1 MKKITNLFMIA
12 AMALGIAACTGHDE
26 GITPHDVTD
35 AGCVQISAT
44 IPGDIWA
51 TASRSG
57 ELPISGLRLFTLD
70 YSIDDETG
78 KPYVDEETGEY
89 IYGAWYYDIPNEALS
104 FSADGK
110 TVSFVVENLPW
121 KHVAPDEGK
130 YWFSLSG
137 KTPDGSVLSSQLF
150 PAAPASFGQLLE
162 FPTMTPRFSKLTVN
176 VKFDGV
182 NVKEKG
188 VGLPGVSNP
197 DYFDDFIMK
206 AYFYPC
212 DYDLSNEFDP
222 ADKYDYIG
230 RDEWNSNHTIQ
241 LFVKCEH
248 TYAAKKVS
256 EGCYTYSWGGGYKEE
271 ITPQPLKDDTKK
283 FEFWYYDEDLDRKVT
298 KYIDL
303 SQVKVRR
310 ADNAPAKDV
319 LDTDGF
325 APNGIYA
332 DGTDFAYN
340 KGEHIVLNITVY
352 PNGGDIDIAGP
363 GPTGVEI
370 DAFVDADESDY
381 TGNLDGT
388 VKIAKKLSSSVLT
401 NK

>member
-1 MKKITNLFMIA
+1 MKTIKNLFMIA
-12 AMALGIAACTGHDE
+12 AMASGLAACTGHDE
-26 GITPHDVTD
+26 GITPPDVTD

-57 ELPISGLRLFTLD
+57 ELPISSLKLTTLV
-70 YSIDDETG
+70 YSIDEETG
-78 KPYVDEETGEY
+78 KPDVDEETGEY
-89 IYGAWYYDIPNEALS
+89 SYGAWYYDIPNEALS

-110 TVSFVVENLPW
+110 TVSFVVEALPW

-137 KTPDGSVLSSQLF
+137 ETPDGSVLSSQLF
-150 PAAPASFGQLLE
+150 PAAPTSFGQLLE
-162 FPTMTPRFSKLTVN
+162 FPTMTPRFAKLTVN

-182 NVKEKG
+182 NIKPKG
-188 VGLPGVSNP
+188 VRINSGITNP
-197 DYFDDFIMK
+197 EYYDDFIMR
-206 AYFYPC
+206 AYYYP
-212 DYDLSNEFDP
+212 YDNGLSNEFDP

-230 RDEWNSNHTIQ
+230 TDEWSSDHTIQ
-241 LFVKCEH
+241 LFVDCVH
-248 TYAAKKVS
+248 TYGATKVS

-271 ITPQPLKDDTKK
+271 ITPQPLSEDTKN
-283 FEFWYYDEDLDRKVT
+283 FEFWYYDADLDRVVT

-310 ADNAPAKDV
+310 AGNAPARDV

-352 PNGGDIDIAGP
+352 PVGEDIEIT
-363 GPTGVEI
+363 GPTGIMI
-370 DAFVDADESDY
+370 DAFVDADESGY
-381 TGNLDGT
+381 TGDLDGV
-388 VKIAKKLSSSVLT
+388 VKTAQKLSPSVLT